1 MTQPHY
7 IASTYKK
14 LSNLNDIKIFNEID
28 SKINKKRISFQELQ
42 YYEMYILNDLAM
54 KYALKHDLEIIDGIK
69 VFNNTNNDKNF
80 IDQIHFS
87 KKGSQIF
94 SKYFTSE
101 VLQRY
106 INN

>member
-1 MTQPHY
+1 MN
-7 IASTYKK
+7 SS
-14 LSNLNDIKIFNEID
+14 LKIFNEID
-28 SKINKKRISFQELQ
+28 SKINKKRVSLTELQ
-42 YYEMYILNDLAM
+42 YYEMYVLNDLAM
-54 KYALKHDLEIIDGIK
+54 KYALKHDLKIIDGIK
-69 VFNNTNNDKNF
+69 VFNNTNNDENF

-94 SKYFTSE
+94 SKYFANE